1 MTSPARIARGHP
13 EENLDM
19 FRAVTN
25 DCLSRALSSAVEH
38 QYHTLG
44 VAGSNP
50 AARTN
55 PASPD
60 HFHGDFPRRFH
71 PARRS
76 RCPFRIKI
84 SDTSAHSPASESGLR
99 DMHCEAGARSLR
111 SHGRLSSTTIH
122 SADDRCALLLLCV
135 VENLT
140 FRVRLKMVSV
150 KRLFPVY
157 F

>member
-1 MTSPARIARGHP
+1 MTSPARIARIARGHP

-38 QYHTLG
+38 QYLTLG

-55 PASPD
+55 PAIPVD
-60 HFHGDFPRRFH
+60 FRGDFTRRFH

-84 SDTSAHSPASESGLR
+84 SDTSAHSAASESGLR
-99 DMHCEAGARSLR
+99 DMHCEAGARNLR
-111 SHGRLSSTTIH
+111 RNGRLSSI
-122 SADDRCALLLLCV
+122 AIQG
-135 VENLT
+135 
-140 FRVRLKMVSV
+140 
-150 KRLFPVY
+150 P
-157 F
+157 

>member
-60 HFHGDFPRRFH
+60 DFHGDFPRRFH
-71 PARRS
+71 PPGAADADSASKSPTHRRTLPLPNRDFGTCIAR
-76 RCPFRIKI
+76 PLPEVF
-84 SDTSAHSPASESGLR
+84 A
-99 DMHCEAGARSLR
+99 DME
-111 SHGRLSSTTIH
+111 
-122 SADDRCALLLLCV
+122 D
-135 VENLT
+135 
-140 FRVRLKMVSV
+140 
-150 KRLFPVY
+150 FPLQ
-157 F
+157 